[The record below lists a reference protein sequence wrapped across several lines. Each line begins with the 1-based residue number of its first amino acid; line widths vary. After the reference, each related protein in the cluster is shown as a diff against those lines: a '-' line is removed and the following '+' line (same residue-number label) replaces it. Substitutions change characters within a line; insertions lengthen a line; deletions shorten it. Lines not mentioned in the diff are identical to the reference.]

1 MFWNTG
7 TMSTFANDTN
17 TADEDRHTVAT
28 YLSDML
34 ALEQHINAPIESQL
48 NSNDHNQNPEA
59 IRIIRTIKSVG
70 ESHIAALEAQ
80 LKAAGGSA
88 AHGVKSAWSQL
99 LGGGAAALNNV
110 RKTKVSKSLRDD
122 YTALGLAAISYTML
136 HATATGLGDT
146 STAALAKRH
155 LDDITPIIVDIS
167 ATIPAVVLQEL
178 QEDGANVS
186 AGAASRTQ
194 AAAGEAWSG
203 QNVSGGS
210 GATKV

>member
-1 MFWNTG
+1 MFGKTVA
-7 TMSTFANDTN
+7 MSSFANDTN
-17 TADEDRHTVAT
+17 SAGDDRHTVAT

-48 NSNDHNQNPEA
+48 KSADHNANPDA
-59 IRIIRTIKSVG
+59 IRIIRMIKSIG
-70 ESHIAALEAQ
+70 DSHIAALEAQ

-88 AHGVKSAWSQL
+88 THGVKSAWSQL

-136 HATATGLGDT
+136 HATATGLGDA

-155 LDDITPIIVDIS
+155 LDDITPIIVEIS

-178 QEDGANVS
+178 QDDGENVS
-186 AGAASRTQ
+186 VGAASRTQ
-194 AAAGEAWSG
+194 AASGEAWSG

-210 GATKV
+210 SATSV